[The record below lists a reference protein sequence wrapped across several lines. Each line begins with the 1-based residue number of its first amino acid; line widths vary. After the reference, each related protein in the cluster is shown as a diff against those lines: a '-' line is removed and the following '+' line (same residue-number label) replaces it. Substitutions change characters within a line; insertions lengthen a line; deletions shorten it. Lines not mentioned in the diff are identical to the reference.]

1 MATYQKRADM
11 VFSAGASDR
20 MMIEIEHWREVSM
33 HKSWLVLVI
42 GAMATVAAMPA
53 LAAGGGGGGMSQ
65 APSVSAPQYDAA
77 AEYRAGVR
85 ALEAKDYKAAKT
97 AFDHSISAAP
107 RNANAQDLAGVARTG
122 LGDLKNARK
131 FYARAAKIDPNL
143 IAAWRDL
150 GVTDGQLGDKAKA
163 QETLAALQARR
174 ATCAETCAQA
184 ADLKGAEEAVAAAIA
199 GAAVTA
205 ALPSQRPLPGDALLF
220 ASGPFGDQQY
230 LAAVALI
237 NERKY
242 EAAIDTLHKA
252 QRAFGAHPD
261 ILTYLGFANRKLGRF
276 DTAETYYR
284 AALAVAPSHRG
295 ATEYFGELKVERG
308 DFAGAR
314 AMLAKLDAQCRF
326 GCTEAEELRAWIV
339 AGRSPHAL

>member
-1 MATYQKRADM
+1 
-11 VFSAGASDR
+11 
-20 MMIEIEHWREVSM
+20 M

-107 RNANAQDLAGVARTG
+107 RNANAQYMAGVARTG

-174 ATCAETCAQA
+174 ATCAETCPQA
-184 ADLKGAEEAVAAAIA
+184 ADLKGAEEAVAA
-199 GAAVTA
+199 
-205 ALPSQRPLPGDALLF
+205 PLPALQ
-220 ASGPFGDQQY
+220 S
-230 LAAVALI
+230 
-237 NERKY
+237 R
-242 EAAIDTLHKA
+242 
-252 QRAFGAHPD
+252 
-261 ILTYLGFANRKLGRF
+261 
-276 DTAETYYR
+276 
-284 AALAVAPSHRG
+284 
-295 ATEYFGELKVERG
+295 
-308 DFAGAR
+308 
-314 AMLAKLDAQCRF
+314 LD
-326 GCTEAEELRAWIV
+326 
-339 AGRSPHAL
+339 